1 MSNFNFLETEY
12 KELYDICSEMENNYF
27 TSPRTVCIFGRLAV
41 ETVIKYIYK
50 FNCWNIPGDGSV
62 KLLMTTKDF
71 YNEFEPVDRE
81 KFNIVR
87 KLGNLAVHDI
97 STKISKDDSIKVTN
111 IVFNLASWFAYC
123 YGGFSEDN
131 LTFQE
136 SLIPSLRP
144 IENTKLATE
153 KAESI
158 KEKITT
164 NVKNIKVETPVKKEE
179 VKFTDNSTTEAETR
193 KWYIDTMLKAAGWN
207 FNDGSVKEEFPVTG
221 MPIEDN
227 PTGLGFV
234 DYVLFGDN
242 GKPLAVVEAKK
253 TSRDPKEGQHQA
265 VLYANCLEKQFGQRP
280 IIFYSNGY
288 TTYILN
294 DYNKEPHRAI
304 FGFYRKDELMTLIE
318 RRNLRE
324 PLSSAL
330 SKIDKNI
337 INRAYQQTGVTKV
350 IESFYDN
357 RRKALLVMATG
368 SGKTRTAIA
377 LVKAL
382 MESQNVK
389 RVLFLAD
396 RVTLVEQARDNFAS
410 LYPST
415 TTANVLDKVSDEGR
429 DLNARII
436 FSTYQSMMGLIEQ
449 KRADGTDLF
458 GVGHFDL
465 IIVDESHRSLYN
477 KFGILFEYFDSM
489 LLGLTATPKRELGI
503 NTFKTFQLPND
514 EPTHSYDLYEAIGDE
529 YLVPPKAISID
540 LKLPKE
546 GIIYD
551 ELSDDEKEHYE
562 DLFEDEDG
570 NLPDLI
576 DGSQINELIKNK
588 DTIRT
593 MLHKLMDNGLKV
605 ENGDKLGK
613 TIIFTNRDDNA
624 ELIVKVFNEEYPHL
638 GHDFCV
644 KITNKV
650 EKRKSLLAQLK
661 SKDKYPQIAVSVDM
675 LDTGVDIPEILNLV
689 FFRKVMS
696 KAKFWQMV
704 GRGTRLCP
712 NVFGQGQD
720 KSEFLIFDYFGNI
733 EFFRAQSEIPEGE
746 EKTFESMTQRIFN
759 RQIALL
765 KNLQHMDYQI
775 DEEIKAF
782 YESLLDKAS
791 ESITSIN
798 KESIYYRKEK
808 EYIIKYSQKKELMT
822 LNDIKVEEIKR
833 HISYIPFPLLFDNTS
848 AKWFDSI
855 ILNLQLSKFEKMNV
869 NLEVKRCVK
878 IGNILKEFGTIPKI
892 KENYDKVMILADS
905 DRLIH
910 EDIIGLEAL
919 RVAIRDLL
927 DLLPK
932 VEREPIYSDFKDTVV
947 KEQIED
953 MSFGM
958 YEYKSSKPKLREF
971 LLNHENMLVIKKLK
985 NNITIDNDDFKELE
999 NLLFKSE
1006 LPLTI
1011 SDLENE
1017 ENEVSKEYKKLK
1029 EMYGGTPLTYFVRS
1043 LIGLEKE
1050 AVNKAFADF
1059 IGSHSFT
1066 GVQIDLIDMIKNNYI
1081 ENGIFNPHD
1090 LVGEKV
1096 KAISPTG
1103 IMVFDIKEITE
1114 LKHIIDSIND
1124 SAKV

>member
-1 MSNFNFLETEY
+1 MSNFNFLEKEY
-12 KELYDICSEMENNYF
+12 KELYDVCSEMENNYF

-50 FNCWNIPGDGSV
+50 FNCWNIPGDGSIKV
-62 KLLMTTKDF
+62 LMTTKDF
-71 YNEFEPVDRE
+71 YSEFEEVDRE
-81 KFNIVR
+81 KFHIVR
-87 KLGNLAVHDI
+87 KLGNLAVHNI
-97 STKISKDDSIKVTN
+97 STKITKEDSIKVTN
-111 IVFNLASWFAYC
+111 IVFNLATWFSHC
-123 YGGFSEDN
+123 YGELDKELTFSE
-131 LTFQE
+131 E
-136 SLIPSLRP
+136 LIPTFRP

-158 KEKITT
+158 EEQ
-164 NVKNIKVETPVKKEE
+164 IKTKVNTIALETSSKKEDI
-179 VKFTDNSTTEAETR
+179 KFTDNSTTEEETR
-193 KWYIDTMLKAAGWN
+193 RWYIDTMLKAAGWN
-207 FNDGSVKEEFPVTG
+207 FIDGSVKEEFPVSG

-242 GKPLAVVEAKK
+242 GLPLAVVEAKK
-253 TSRDPKEGQHQA
+253 TARDPREGRHQA
-265 VLYANCLEKQFGQRP
+265 ILYANCLEKQFGQRP
-280 IIFYSNGY
+280 IVFYSNGY
-288 TTYILN
+288 STYILN
-294 DYNKEPHRAI
+294 DYNNEPERKI
-304 FGFYRKDELMTLIE
+304 FGFYRKDELMTLIQ
-318 RRNLRE
+318 RRSLRE
-324 PLSSAL
+324 PLASAL
-330 SKIDKNI
+330 SKIDRNI
-337 INRAYQQTGVTKV
+337 INRVYQQTGVTKA
-350 IESFYDN
+350 IETFYEN

-396 RVTLVEQARDNFAS
+396 RVNLVEQARDNFAT

-415 TTANVLDKVSDEGR
+415 TTANVLDKVSDEAR

-503 NTFKTFQLPND
+503 NTFKTFELPND
-514 EPTHSYDLYEAIGDE
+514 EPTHSYDLYEAIGDQ

-540 LKLPKE
+540 LKLPNE
-546 GIIYD
+546 GIVYD
-551 ELSDDEKEHYE
+551 ELSPEEQEHFE

-570 NLPDLI
+570 NLPDVI
-576 DGSQINELIKNK
+576 DGIQINEHIKNK
-588 DTIRT
+588 DTVRT
-593 MLHKLMDNGLKV
+593 MLHKLMTNGLKV

-613 TIIFTNRDDNA
+613 TIIFTNRDENA
-624 ELIVKVFNEEYPHL
+624 EHIVEIFNKEYPHL
-638 GHDFCV
+638 GQDFCV

-650 EKRKSLLAQLK
+650 EKKKSLFAQFK
-661 SKDKYPQIAVSVDM
+661 TKDKYPQIAVSVDM
-675 LDTGVDIPEILNLV
+675 LDTGVDVPEILNLV

-696 KAKFWQMV
+696 KSKFWQMV

-720 KSEFLIFDYFGNI
+720 KKEFLIFDYFGNI
-733 EFFRAQSEIPEGE
+733 EFFRAQDEIPEGE

-765 KNLQHMDYQI
+765 QNLQHMDYQR

-782 YESLLDKAS
+782 YESLLDKIF
-791 ESITSIN
+791 ENINSIDKNSV
-798 KESIYYRKEK
+798 YYRKEK
-808 EYIIKYSQKKELMT
+808 EYIIKYSAKKELMT
-822 LNDIKVEEIKR
+822 LNENKIEEIKR

-848 AKWFDSI
+848 AKWFDSM
-855 ILNLQLSKFEKMNV
+855 ILNLQLSKFEKMNT
-869 NLEVKRCVK
+869 NLEIKRCVK
-878 IGNILKEFGTIPKI
+878 IGNTLKEFGTIPKI
-892 KENYDKVMILADS
+892 KENYDKIVILADS
-905 DRLIH
+905 ERLQH
-910 EDIIGLEAL
+910 EDILGLEAI
-919 RVAIRDLL
+919 RIAIRDLL

-932 VEREPIYSDFKDTVV
+932 VQREPIYSDFKETVI
-947 KEQIED
+947 KEQEED

-971 LLNHENMLVIKKLK
+971 LLNHENDLVIKKLR
-985 NNITIDNDDFKELE
+985 NNIAIDSEDFENLE

-1017 ENEVSKEYKKLK
+1017 DNEVSKEYKKLK
-1029 EMYGGTPLTYFVRS
+1029 SMYGGTPLTYFVRS
-1043 LIGLEKE
+1043 LVGLEKD
-1050 AVNKAFADF
+1050 AVNIAFAEF

-1090 LVGEKV
+1090 LVGDKV

-1103 IMVFDIKEITE
+1103 IMVFDMKEIGE
-1114 LKHIIDSIND
+1114 LKNIIDSIND

>member
-1 MSNFNFLETEY
+1 
-12 KELYDICSEMENNYF
+12 
-27 TSPRTVCIFGRLAV
+27 
-41 ETVIKYIYK
+41 
-50 FNCWNIPGDGSV
+50 
-62 KLLMTTKDF
+62 MTTKDF
-71 YNEFEPVDRE
+71 YDEFEPLDRE
-81 KFNIVR
+81 KFHIVR

-97 STKISKDDSIKVTN
+97 NTKINKDDSIKVTN
-111 IVFNLASWFAYC
+111 IVFNLVSWFNYC
-123 YGGFSEDN
+123 YGGGSEE
-131 LTFQE
+131 TSFKE
-136 SLIPSLRP
+136 ELIPTLKP
-144 IENTKLATE
+144 IENTKVATE
-153 KAESI
+153 KAVYFAEQVNT
-158 KEKITT
+158 KVEKI
-164 NVKNIKVETPVKKEE
+164 KIEEPAKREE
-179 VKFTDNSTTEAETR
+179 VKFADNSTTEAETR

-207 FNDGSVKEEFPVTG
+207 FNDDSVRVEFPVTG
-221 MPIEDN
+221 MPKEDN

-234 DYVLFGDN
+234 DYVLFGEN

-253 TSRDPKEGQHQA
+253 TARDPKEGQHQA
-265 VLYANCLEKQFGQRP
+265 VLYANCLEAQFGQRP

-288 TTYILN
+288 ETYILN
-294 DYNKEPHRAI
+294 DYNNEPHRPI

-318 RRNLRE
+318 RRISRE
-324 PLSSAL
+324 KLSSAI
-330 SKIDKNI
+330 SKIDNSI
-337 INRAYQQTGVTKV
+337 INRVYQQTGVTKV
-350 IESFYDN
+350 IETFYAN

-396 RVTLVEQARDNFAS
+396 RVTLVEQARDNFAT

-514 EPTHSYDLYEAIGDE
+514 EPTHSYDLYEAIGDK

-540 LKLPKE
+540 LKLPKD

-570 NLPDLI
+570 NMPDLI
-576 DGSQINELIKNK
+576 EGNKINELIKNK

-593 MLHKLMDNGLKV
+593 MLHKLMKNGLRV
-605 ENGDKLGK
+605 ENGDKVGK

-650 EKRKSLLAQLK
+650 EKRKSLFSQFK

-696 KAKFWQMV
+696 KSKFWQMI

-712 NVFGQGQD
+712 NVFGQGLD
-720 KSEFLIFDYFGNI
+720 KTEFLIFDYFGNI
-733 EFFRAQSEIPEGE
+733 EFFRAQEEIPEGE

-765 KNLQHMDYQI
+765 HALQYIDYQNK
-775 DEEIKAF
+775 EQYREF
-782 YESLLDKAS
+782 YEKLLNK
-791 ESITSIN
+791 ILIN
-798 KESIYYRKEK
+798 IQGIKEDSAYYKKEK
-808 EYIIKYSQKKELMT
+808 QFIIKYSKKEELIN
-822 LNDIKVEEIKR
+822 LNDFKVQELKEKL
-833 HISYIPFPLLFDNTS
+833 SYIPYPNLFDDSS
-848 AKWFDSI
+848 AKWFDSL
-855 ILNLQLSKFEKMNV
+855 ILNLQLGTVDEINTYRELTKLRVIGESLKKKASIDV
-869 NLEVKRCVK
+869 VKRNIDK
-878 IGNILKEFGTIPKI
+878 IMIISDTERLKEQ
-892 KENYDKVMILADS
+892 N
-905 DRLIH
+905 
-910 EDIIGLEAL
+910 IISLEEV
-919 RVAIRDLL
+919 RIAIRELLHLL
-927 DLLPK
+927 DK
-932 VEREPIYSDFKDTVV
+932 EERPLIYSDFKDTVIR
-947 KEQIED
+947 EQIED

-971 LLNHENMLVIKKLK
+971 LMAHKNKLVIKKLK
-985 NNITIDNDDFKELE
+985 NNITIDNEDFKELE

-1017 ENEVSKEYKKLK
+1017 DNEVSKEYKKLK
-1029 EMYGGTPLTYFVRS
+1029 TMYGGTPLTYFVRS

-1050 AVNKAFADF
+1050 AVNKAFAEF

-1096 KAISPTG
+1096 KAISPAG
-1103 IMVFDIKEITE
+1103 IMVFNIDEITE

-1124 SAKV
+1124 SAKI